1 MLHGMRPFLFLAL
14 APALIGLHTGN
25 AGASPPRCTPAQEGA
40 VACLD
45 GKLCECRYEPGGT
58 LTGRR
63 AGTRWN
69 CGALR
74 PACGAATMPADVG
87 TTRRADAAAA
97 FPLPRAL
104 WRPAG
109 VALTP
114 VPRPLPP
121 R

>member
-1 MLHGMRPFLFLAL
+1 MLRGMRPFLFLAL

-25 AGASPPRCTPAQEGA
+25 AAAPRPPRCTPAQEGA

-45 GKLCECRYEPGGT
+45 GKLCECRHEPGGA

-74 PACGAATMPADVG
+74 PACGAATMPADIG
-87 TTRRADAAAA
+87 PPAAE
-97 FPLPRAL
+97 RM
-104 WRPAG
+104 
-109 VALTP
+109 
-114 VPRPLPP
+114 LPP
-121 R
+121 PSLFPAPYGAQPGWR

>member
-1 MLHGMRPFLFLAL
+1 MLHGMRPFLLLAL

-45 GKLCECRYEPGGT
+45 SKLCECRYEPGGT

-74 PACGAATMPADVG
+74 PTCGAATMPADVG
-87 TTRRADAAAA
+87 
-97 FPLPRAL
+97 P
-104 WRPAG
+104 PAE
-109 VALTP
+109 
-114 VPRPLPP
+114 RMLPP
-121 R
+121 PSLYPAPYGAQPGWR